1 MTARERGID
10 HHPVARTKPFDS
22 STYLVDGPGAVRPN
36 YMRIA
41 VPDPGQSFG
50 DEEVQAVERH
60 RLDADHHLPGAW
72 GIRFRQLL
80 YPEVSNASRS
90 AEDECLHRVAGFRRK
105 ASEPA
110 PLAAGGLGLGRL
122 WYSGTRRTA
131 QFALGSS
138 PRLFL
143 G

>member
-41 VPDPGQSFG
+41 VPDPGQSFS

-80 YPEVSNASRS
+80 YPEVLDASRS
-90 AEDECLHRVAGFRRK
+90 AEDECLHRAAGFRRR

-110 PLAAGGLGLGRL
+110 PQAAGGLEPGPL
-122 WYSGTRRTA
+122 WWSGIRGTDPIPR
-131 QFALGSS
+131 GPS
-138 PRLFL
+138 PHLCR